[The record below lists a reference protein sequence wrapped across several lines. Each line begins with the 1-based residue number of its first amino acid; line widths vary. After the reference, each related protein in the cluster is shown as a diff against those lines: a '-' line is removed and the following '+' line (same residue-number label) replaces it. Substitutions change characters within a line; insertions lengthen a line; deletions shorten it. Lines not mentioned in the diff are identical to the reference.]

1 MFHFTHS
8 FLHPSLCCIA
18 LPSVGFYRSWAEPVS
33 HLFSWRFR
41 ITQLFFNLLLKWS
54 SWIDTLAF
62 FSQTVGVCF
71 HVWVDFFL
79 SVLIYLCLV
88 SVFEDGSNKG
98 KSCHFFSPLSFLLGF
113 RWYQGCSVFN
123 TNNITSNWSLSRQV
137 IFIEFICGGCFNSQ
151 RSFHT
156 LNTFTNSILVILADW
171 RHKVWPD
178 CHPVFA
184 TLH

>member
-18 LPSVGFYRSWAEPVS
+18 PPSVGFYRSWAEPVS

-98 KSCHFFSPLSFLLGF
+98 KSCHFFPPFLFFWDSVDTRAAQCLTLIILLVTGPCQDKSF
-113 RWYQGCSVFN
+113 
-123 TNNITSNWSLSRQV
+123 SLSLSVVAVLILRD
-137 IFIEFICGGCFNSQ
+137 
-151 RSFHT
+151 H
-156 LNTFTNSILVILADW
+156 SILS
-171 RHKVWPD
+171 
-178 CHPVFA
+178 
-184 TLH
+184 TLSQTPFWLY